1 MTHRKERGH
10 GDAKP
15 RCHGNAS
22 THSPPPIIE
31 TILLIHTRMYAWRM
45 QIRRPGLAM
54 EALAS
59 PNCRLQIINR
69 SPLIFSVCVCV
80 CVCVCFFLVNL
91 ARYVWH
97 AELRKKCYLY
107 RRTTSTLLMN
117 TGVTTSSID
126 RGTCH

>member
-1 MTHRKERGH
+1 MVTQSLAVMATHR
-10 GDAKP
+10 P
-15 RCHGNAS
+15 IL
-22 THSPPPIIE
+22 PPPIIE

-80 CVCVCFFLVNL
+80 CVCVCFFFWLISPDMCGTQSC
-91 ARYVWH
+91 ARSVTFTE
-97 AELRKKCYLY
+97 ELQVRC
-107 RRTTSTLLMN
+107 
-117 TGVTTSSID
+117 
-126 RGTCH
+126 